1 MNEYETATA
10 NPLLASQRLK
20 ELGIKLPTPPE
31 P

>member
-10 NPLLASQRLK
+10 NPLLTGQRLK